1 MLNFEKTTLG
11 KVSALV
17 ETIAFHTINDIEH
30 IERYYLNKATDF
42 SDNLSFLS
50 AIQLVEVLDEKILP
64 SAIITSLQSIQDKQE
79 KSNKLKLVILDKI
92 LQNND
97 NTQIQEFWDYCSRFS
112 LDGNRF
118 SYIPNLTN
126 RLKQAGIRNF
136 LMELGFVKKDNDRD
150 KYFIDGKHAN
160 LFTSFRENTTVLTPE
175 AFASMQKRQVE
186 LGNRAEQRI
195 IEYEMKKLKDY
206 PYMARNIE
214 HIAKINVN
222 AGYDIESFC
231 KDEAE
236 KGVSKKIYIEVKA
249 VSAIQKKFYWS
260 ANEVETA
267 KRLKSRY
274 YLYLLPI
281 GLNEQFDIDNLQIIQ
296 NPYESVYL
304 SSSWLKREESI
315 SVTEKI

>member
-1 MLNFEKTTLG
+1 MLNFEKTTFG

-17 ETIAFHTINDIEH
+17 ETIAFHTINDIEQ

-50 AIQLVEVLDEKILP
+50 AIQLVEVLDGKILP
-64 SAIITSLQSIQDKQE
+64 SAIITSIQSIQDKQE
-79 KSNKLKLVILDKI
+79 KSNKLKLIILDKI
-92 LQNND
+92 LQHND

-150 KYFIDGKHAN
+150 EYFIDGECAD
-160 LFTSFRENTTVLTPE
+160 LFTSFRKNTTVLTPK

-186 LGNRAEQRI
+186 LGNKAEQSI

-222 AGYDIESFC
+222 AGYDIKSFC
-231 KDEAE
+231 KNEAE
-236 KGVSKKIYIEVKA
+236 KGVSEKIYIEVKA

-267 KRLKSRY
+267 KRLKTRY
-274 YLYLLPI
+274 YLYLLPV
-281 GLNEQFDIDNLQIIQ
+281 GLNEQFDINNLQIIQ

-304 SSSWLKREESI
+304 SSDWLKKEESI

>member
-1 MLNFEKTTLG
+1 MLNFEKTTFG

-17 ETIAFHTINDIEH
+17 ETIAFHTINDIEQ

-50 AIQLVEVLDEKILP
+50 AIQLVEVLDGKILP
-64 SAIITSLQSIQDKQE
+64 SAIITSIQSIQDKQE
-79 KSNKLKLVILDKI
+79 KSNKLKLIILDKI
-92 LQNND
+92 LQHND

-150 KYFIDGKHAN
+150 EYFIDGEYAN
-160 LFTSFRENTTVLTPE
+160 LFTSFRKNTIVLTPK

-186 LGNRAEQRI
+186 LGNKAEQRI

-222 AGYDIESFC
+222 AGYDIKSFC
-231 KDEAE
+231 KNEAE
-236 KGVSKKIYIEVKA
+236 KGVSEKIYIEVKA

-267 KRLKSRY
+267 KRLKTRY
-274 YLYLLPI
+274 YLYLLPV
-281 GLNEQFDIDNLQIIQ
+281 GLNEQFDINNLQIIQ

-304 SSSWLKREESI
+304 SSDWLKKEESI

>member
-1 MLNFEKTTLG
+1 MLNFEKTTFG

-42 SDNLSFLS
+42 SDNLLFLS
-50 AIQLVEVLDEKILP
+50 AIQLVEVLDGKILP

-97 NTQIQEFWDYCSRFS
+97 NTQIQEFWDYCSKFS

-118 SYIPNLTN
+118 SYIPNLIN
-126 RLKQAGIRNF
+126 RLKQAGVRNF
-136 LMELGFVKKDNDRD
+136 LMELEFVKKENDRD
-150 KYFIDGKHAN
+150 EYFIDGEYAN
-160 LFTSFRENTTVLTPE
+160 LLKSFRKNTTVLTPE

-186 LGNRAEQRI
+186 LGNKAEQKI
-195 IEYEMKKLKDY
+195 IEYEMEKLKDY
-206 PYMARNIE
+206 PNIARDIE
-214 HIAKINVN
+214 HIAKIDVN
-222 AGYDIESFC
+222 AGYDIKSFC
-231 KDEAE
+231 KNEAE
-236 KGVSKKIYIEVKA
+236 KGVSEKIYIEVKA
-249 VSAIQKKFYWS
+249 VSAIKKKFYWS

-267 KRLKSRY
+267 KKFKSRY

-304 SSSWLKREESI
+304 SSDWLKRKETI